1 MRILL
6 KAVRRSFI
14 SKTLVELY
22 KEEREVA
29 KGQEE
34 GRQEKMTSPKSHI
47 RRILHN
53 FLSILNHQK
62 TVIYFPQFN

>member
-22 KEEREVA
+22 KEEREGT
-29 KGQEE
+29 KRQEE
-34 GRQEKMTSPKSHI
+34 GRQEKMTSPKAHTSGVFHI
-47 RRILHN
+47 I
-53 FLSILNHQK
+53 F
-62 TVIYFPQFN
+62 YQF

>member
-14 SKTLVELY
+14 SKTLVKLY
-22 KEEREVA
+22 KEEREGA

-47 RRILHN
+47 RRISHN

-62 TVIYFPQFN
+62 LLFISPQFN